1 MRGREVVPYD
11 HRTYV
16 RFLIFGA
23 FLWAVVLVFIFAN
36 LPATPIMEDD
46 PRWDCRTMGNLT
58 CGPGAPHPAGYYG
71 D

>member
-1 MRGREVVPYD
+1 MRPLSR
-11 HRTYV
+11 RQ
-16 RFLIFGA
+16 LIAGLLSA
-23 FLWAVVLVFIFAN
+23 LVLVLMLAWQPV
-36 LPATPIMEDD
+36 PAPIMEDD